1 MNNKTTLGSRSHF
14 LDVDMDRAYKLL
26 SRGMT
31 VNQVAEE
38 LGVSRSTLYRR
49 HHEYQE
55 KQKNIMEGLPSLP
68 DEYLHNIN

>member
-38 LGVSRSTLYRR
+38 LGISRSTLYRR

-55 KQKNIMEGLPSLP
+55 KQKNIMAFIMFLMV
-68 DEYLHNIN
+68 

>member
-14 LDVDMDRAYKLL
+14 LDVDMNRAYKLL

-31 VNQVAEE
+31 GNQVSEE
-38 LGVSRSTLYRR
+38 LTISTSTLYRR